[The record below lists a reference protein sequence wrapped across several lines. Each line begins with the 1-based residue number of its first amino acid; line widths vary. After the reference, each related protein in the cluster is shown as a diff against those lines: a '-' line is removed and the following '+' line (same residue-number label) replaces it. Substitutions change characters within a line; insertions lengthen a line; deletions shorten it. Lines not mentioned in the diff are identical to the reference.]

1 MVFLTVQVHHLYQGG
16 GYSGEVNEVW
26 VLTIVDL
33 ENDDDTLDE
42 FAVWE
47 KIETKGRSP
56 KARAYH
62 SATLVHDRYLVIIGG
77 IASMGSCIEESI
89 LDTKTWTWIDTRL
102 ACSGEPRGRHGHSV
116 VWDKRRDRLVM
127 FGGGS
132 GTDLLRTGMDNNEVW
147 ELKMKGI
154 VIPQY
159 GEGTMW
165 EWSKIHKI
173 IVPGRND
180 SERDGGLYNSERDY
194 DDSDSDDSDSD
205 DSMGTNNAHSN
216 LSPSESLCL
225 GRCHNVMKVSPDAV
239 LLMFGGGR
247 PSTNGVLGYDLMTD
261 TFIRP
266 RIRGP
271 LPVPRFT
278 GAAAYLETEGY
289 VLVHGG
295 FSGNSTV
302 LDMNVLDL
310 APSLGRNFVGF
321 PVDQQ
326 RKSQGSVTDEAATNG
341 QYGASQHELR
351 HMSSFLAQMYAAQN
365 MGGV

>member
-102 ACSGEPRGRHGHSV
+102 ACSGEPRGRHGLSV

-154 VIPQY
+154 VIPQN

-180 SERDGGLYNSERDY
+180 SARDGGLYNSERDY
-194 DDSDSDDSDSD
+194 DDSDSD
-205 DSMGTNNAHSN
+205 
-216 LSPSESLCL
+216 E
-225 GRCHNVMKVSPDAV
+225 
-239 LLMFGGGR
+239 
-247 PSTNGVLGYDLMTD
+247 
-261 TFIRP
+261 
-266 RIRGP
+266 
-271 LPVPRFT
+271 
-278 GAAAYLETEGY
+278 
-289 VLVHGG
+289 
-295 FSGNSTV
+295 
-302 LDMNVLDL
+302 
-310 APSLGRNFVGF
+310 
-321 PVDQQ
+321 
-326 RKSQGSVTDEAATNG
+326 
-341 QYGASQHELR
+341 
-351 HMSSFLAQMYAAQN
+351 
-365 MGGV
+365 